1 MICMNNKGD
10 HSAETTKDWVFSI
23 EFFPPKTDE
32 LRETFK
38 ETARE
43 ASELDLDFASITYG
57 AGGKSRDLTWDFA
70 NWLQTEGEF
79 TVMPHLTCVGQ
90 DQDEIGD
97 LMEQYSD
104 RGFEHILALRGD
116 TPKGETSFPIMKNGF
131 RYATEL
137 VSFIRE
143 RHPEMEIGVA
153 GYPEKHPEAPDL
165 QKDLLRLKEKVDAG
179 ADFIV
184 TQLFFDNEDFKRFR
198 EGCQAVGVDIP
209 IHAGLMPPVN
219 LKQLEKFCGF
229 CGAHIPEVLR
239 ERLQSANGSKE
250 AEFEIG
256 MEWTT
261 AQLEALM
268 EDQVEGIHFYPL
280 NRPKIIQGLCE
291 YMGHIPG
298 FLKEPESLTA

>member
-1 MICMNNKGD
+1 M
-10 HSAETTKDWVFSI
+10 
-23 EFFPPKTDE
+23 
-32 LRETFK
+32 
-38 ETARE
+38 
-43 ASELDLDFASITYG
+43 DLNFASITYG

-70 NWLQTEGEF
+70 NWLQTEGDF

-90 DQDEIGD
+90 SRDEIGE
-97 LMEQYSD
+97 LMEQYSE

-116 TPKGETSFPIMKNGF
+116 TPKGETSFPIMENGF

-153 GYPEKHPEAPDL
+153 GYPEKHPEAQDL
-165 QKDLLRLKEKVDAG
+165 KADLHRLKQKVDAG

-184 TQLFFDNEDFKRFR
+184 TQLFFDNEDFGKFR
-198 EGCQAVGVDIP
+198 EGCQSLGIEIP
-209 IHAGLMPPVN
+209 IHAGLMPPIN

-229 CGAHIPEVLR
+229 CGARIPEELR
-239 ERLQSANGSKE
+239 SRLQSANGSRE
-250 AEFEIG
+250 DEFKIG
-256 MEWTT
+256 MEWST

-268 EDQVEGIHFYPL
+268 DEGVDGIHFYAL
-280 NRPKIIQGLCE
+280 NRPGTIRGLRE

-298 FLKEPESLTA
+298 FLKRPESMIA